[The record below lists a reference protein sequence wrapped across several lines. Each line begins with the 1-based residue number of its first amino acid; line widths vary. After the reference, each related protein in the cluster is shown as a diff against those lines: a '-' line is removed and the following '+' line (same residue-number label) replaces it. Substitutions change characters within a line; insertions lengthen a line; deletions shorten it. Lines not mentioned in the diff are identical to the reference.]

1 MKRNV
6 GGVKLAQELVELLRA
21 QMMFEREHVETMNK
35 TAGKTRNAVVKQLLH
50 GIALDSTKHADI
62 FNALL
67 ELLHVATAMS
77 EDERENVSADF
88 NKHIQAEEFMIRRA
102 EELIEK
108 TEHPRVKFLLKYIL
122 SDEKRHHQMLK
133 DILEQIVSKEI
144 ITEEEW
150 WDMLYKDAVSH
161 GAPSG

>member
-1 MKRNV
+1 MS
-6 GGVKLAQELVELLRA
+6 QELVELFRA
-21 QMMFEREHVETMNK
+21 QMVFEREHAEAMNK

-50 GIALDSTKHADI
+50 GIALDSSKHADI

-77 EDERENVSADF
+77 EDEREKVSADF
-88 NKHIQAEEFMIRRA
+88 DRHIQAEEFMIRRV
-102 EELIEK
+102 EELIKK
-108 TEHPRVKFLLKYIL
+108 TEHSGVKFLLQYIL
-122 SDEKRHHQMLK
+122 SDERRHHQMLK
-133 DILEQIVSKEI
+133 DILGQIVSKEI